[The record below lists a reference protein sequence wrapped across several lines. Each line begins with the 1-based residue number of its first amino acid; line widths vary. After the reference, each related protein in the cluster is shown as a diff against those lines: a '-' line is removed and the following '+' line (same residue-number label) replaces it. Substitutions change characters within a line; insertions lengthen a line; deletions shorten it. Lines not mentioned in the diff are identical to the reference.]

1 MKIAWLALLL
11 LIIPFQA
18 SASESSRFITKVGGI
33 DEPVYAVTVPFLASH
48 GSELDGKIVT
58 VSGYLAL
65 ADKSMVFS
73 SKDSY
78 ETSDVA
84 NGLVID
90 LPKGGTRIRKR
101 LEQGNHSF
109 VRIFGRYSSRKV
121 QLAEYGAMNAAGT
134 ITEVLSVES
143 SYSPWG
149 FAWPSPQAAPSM
161 SN

>member
-1 MKIAWLALLL
+1 MKIAWLALLSFL
-11 LIIPFQA
+11 LPFQTP
-18 SASESSRFITKVGGI
+18 ASELSRFITRLGGV
-33 DEPVYAVTVPFLASH
+33 DEPVYAVTVPFLAVH
-48 GSELDGKIVT
+48 GSELDGKVVT

-78 ETSDVA
+78 DTSDVA

-90 LPKGGTRIRKR
+90 LPKGGTRNRGM

-109 VRIFGRYSSRKV
+109 VRIIGRYSSKKV
-121 QLAEYGAMNAAGT
+121 QLSGYGAMNAAGT
-134 ITEVLSVES
+134 ITEVLGVQS

-149 FAWPSPQAAPSM
+149 FAWPSPKETSSAT
-161 SN
+161 N